1 VALVEG
7 MRGKGDTARAFKCPL
22 DRTMFSRNLELRV
35 NQTMRDLI
43 NFMVWTRG

>member
-1 VALVEG
+1 

-22 DRTMFSRNLELRV
+22 DRTIFSRNLELRV